1 MNSIMIPIMATSF
14 ECDRPAAFSSGVDFR
29 PVCCGA
35 NGTEFGAKKNTGKAG
50 VFLRKLVLLHKA
62 EGVANGQKLLG
73 LFVGELLETAY
84 RLRDN

>member
-1 MNSIMIPIMATSF
+1 MGRQRSLLALTF
-14 ECDRPAAFSSGVDFR
+14 GLFVAAQMEPSL
-29 PVCCGA
+29 A
-35 NGTEFGAKKNTGKAG
+35 QKKNTGKAG